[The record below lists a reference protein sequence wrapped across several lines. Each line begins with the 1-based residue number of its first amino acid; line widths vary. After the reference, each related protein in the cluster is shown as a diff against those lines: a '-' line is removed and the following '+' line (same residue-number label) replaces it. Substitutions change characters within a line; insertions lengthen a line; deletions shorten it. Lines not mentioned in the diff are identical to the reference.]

1 MAYSY
6 ITDNNFKNPQSYD
19 YSAFEGIGFLQD
31 YRMTRMQCI
40 SVNCGDCKLDKE
52 MVFKNALEIF
62 AQCRFDITKLKFV
75 IKTFEVNKLLY
86 GEYDEVFSIT
96 SNAYILKPNKDSS
109 HTNIYNYLA
118 FGLVLVESYQK
129 TNDISLLSTL
139 LKLNDILLSL
149 GISGGGGNLQAQ
161 SESQQSR
168 EISYVIT
175 HLIQCEISM
184 VENLLG
190 VRMCDC
196 KALYEKFCDV
206 KIQSNDIVSSPAKSV
221 VLQPDIAMIYSHSPR
236 SKIYL
241 QTLLSEGILP
251 GFIVIL
257 GNEKDAILQEWLK
270 RYHIPCSLIP
280 TKNINDR
287 ICLESITSLKQK
299 YVIYSGYGGGILCEE
314 YFKMGKK
321 FIHIHA
327 GKLPQYKGS
336 TTCYYSLLEE
346 NNICAN
352 AMFLNA
358 QLDEGDIISEVCFSY
373 KDIRKLKSTDI
384 DTTIEPYIRAK
395 ALSKAMADYVRYGF
409 FKVRKQGYGGRMF
422 YKIHPVLKHIAIL
435 QCFGA
440 IV

>member
-149 GISGGGGNLQAQ
+149 GISGGGATYKPNQNHSKVAKFLMLL
-161 SESQQSR
+161 
-168 EISYVIT
+168 
-175 HLIQCEISM
+175 LILF
-184 VENLLG
+184 N
-190 VRMCDC
+190 
-196 KALYEKFCDV
+196 V
-206 KIQSNDIVSSPAKSV
+206 K
-221 VLQPDIAMIYSHSPR
+221 
-236 SKIYL
+236 YL
-241 QTLLSEGILP
+241 
-251 GFIVIL
+251 
-257 GNEKDAILQEWLK
+257 WW
-270 RYHIPCSLIP
+270 
-280 TKNINDR
+280 R
-287 ICLESITSLKQK
+287 I
-299 YVIYSGYGGGILCEE
+299 
-314 YFKMGKK
+314 F
-321 FIHIHA
+321 
-327 GKLPQYKGS
+327 
-336 TTCYYSLLEE
+336 
-346 NNICAN
+346 
-352 AMFLNA
+352 
-358 QLDEGDIISEVCFSY
+358 
-373 KDIRKLKSTDI
+373 
-384 DTTIEPYIRAK
+384 
-395 ALSKAMADYVRYGF
+395 
-409 FKVRKQGYGGRMF
+409 
-422 YKIHPVLKHIAIL
+422 
-435 QCFGA
+435 
-440 IV
+440 